1 MMEAVLILA
10 TIAQQYH
17 LALAPGQTITP
28 YPSITLRPST
38 LNLEISRQSI

>member
-1 MMEAVLILA
+1 MMEAVLVLA

-28 YPSITLRPST
+28 YPSITLRLSA
-38 LNLEISRQSI
+38 LDMEISYQ